1 VTSLW
6 HTDAPPLRDRY
17 TSVMSWTI
25 ESFTDVGGN
34 KDVEFLRFID
44 LPSRTGRRFEIAVN
58 GPQALLES
66 HGWSTLPAMQVS
78 RTPDGYREF
87 IQSSRGE
94 FGVAKHTYVS
104 TRCGW
109 FSDRTECYLAAGRPA
124 IVQDTAWTAHLPS
137 GEGLI
142 SFSTPDEAVDAL
154 GRVDAAYARHAA
166 RATDI
171 AREYFEATR
180 VLSSLIERAA

>member
-1 VTSLW
+1 VRSAGQ
-6 HTDAPPLRDRY
+6 HAAAIEHDDA
-17 TSVMSWTI
+17 V
-25 ESFTDVGGN
+25 
-34 KDVEFLRFID
+34 
-44 LPSRTGRRFEIAVN
+44 
-58 GPQALLES
+58 
-66 HGWSTLPAMQVS
+66 
-78 RTPDGYREF
+78 
-87 IQSSRGE
+87 
-94 FGVAKHTYVS
+94 GVANHTYVS

-154 GRVDAAYARHAA
+154 GRVDAEYARHAA
-166 RATDI
+166 RATDL

-180 VLSSLIERAA
+180 ELSSLIERAARHGFASRRSAPSRRRCRRPARAPSSSSHGC